1 MSNMLEGEYGYPG
14 HPAYPLRQLSTG
26 GDWYPKWIPCT
37 ACHKSLEY
45 HIDKKCPFDSTEF
58 RPDEDTIALILGEMR
73 LQDRKL
79 QAEED
84 GWNYGKDPNMP
95 VKRVTLEDSI
105 RRYFLAY
112 EVVVDTLVGK
122 LNIE

>member
-58 RPDEDTIALILGEMR
+58 RPDEDTIVMILGEMR
-73 LQDRKL
+73 A
-79 QAEED
+79 AEHTRQEVTW
-84 GWNYGKDPNMP
+84 GGKPEE
-95 VKRVTLEDSI
+95 VTLESSI

-112 EVVVDTLVGK
+112 EVVVDTLIGK